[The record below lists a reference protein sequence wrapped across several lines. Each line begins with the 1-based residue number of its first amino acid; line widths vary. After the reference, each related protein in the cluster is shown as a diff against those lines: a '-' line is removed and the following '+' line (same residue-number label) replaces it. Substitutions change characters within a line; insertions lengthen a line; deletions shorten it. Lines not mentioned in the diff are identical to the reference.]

1 MLAHFQPAD
10 NSGRGGPTNG
20 RHGLTVPFLQR
31 PLSLVRVS
39 DPAMKPELCLGQLA
53 YVQNFEVYGANYL
66 EQRMAVRVG
75 DSLESISS
83 GRPEGDSLAG
93 NPPESDTS
101 GRVLVRR
108 VQMIPGGVR
117 LFGNQGGY
125 EETFIRPD
133 EWDRPSDWKI
143 SGRLHPDLVALG
155 PLVTTSRGG
164 RTYIATAGWSN

>member
-1 MLAHFQPAD
+1 MLARFQPAD
-10 NSGRGGPTNG
+10 EPGQGGPTRG

-31 PLSLVRVS
+31 PLSLVRVP
-39 DPAMKPELCLGQLA
+39 DPAMKPELCPGQLA
-53 YVQNFEVYGANYL
+53 YVQNFEVRGLNYL

-75 DSLESISS
+75 DSLESDSS
-83 GRPEGDSLAG
+83 RRPEG
-93 NPPESDTS
+93 NRPESVNS

-108 VQMIPGGVR
+108 VQMISGGVR

-133 EWDRPSDWKI
+133 GWDRPSDWEI